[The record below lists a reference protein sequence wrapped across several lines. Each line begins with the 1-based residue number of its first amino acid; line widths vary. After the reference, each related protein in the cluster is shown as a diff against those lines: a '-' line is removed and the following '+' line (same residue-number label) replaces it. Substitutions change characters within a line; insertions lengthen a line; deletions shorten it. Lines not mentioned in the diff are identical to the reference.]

1 MSKKLRS
8 LLSFIAS
15 TCIGLL
21 ILAYMTRN
29 ITTVIITGLIVYTIL
44 FTYLIFELINS
55 EKENKKLQE
64 QINQQKNYNRQIS
77 QNIWDLEQW
86 KTSVYAVIP
95 DIDEKLEENKARDI
109 ASEFDTTYRPLA
121 KLVIDFSDFDK
132 YYEAVRAYNNLPP
145 RAKLLVSINISQIQ
159 ENYQKMLNTQMVVAL
174 NHINHGLSKY
184 KPVAGDYDNWQRL
197 IDYYENLPMSVQ
209 QELET
214 NKYILIKDLYDGFV
228 ASKDDKLYKES
239 IG

>member
-1 MSKKLRS
+1 MRKKIRS

-29 ITTVIITGLIVYTIL
+29 ITTVISTGLIVYTIL

-64 QINQQKNYNRQIS
+64 QINQQKNYNKQIS

-86 KTSVYAVIP
+86 KTSVYTIVP
-95 DIDEKLEENKARDI
+95 DIDEKIEENKACEI
-109 ASEFDTTYRPLA
+109 ASEFDNTYRPLA
-121 KLVIDFSDFDK
+121 KLVVDFSDFDK
-132 YYEAVRAYNNLPP
+132 YYEAVRAYNNLSP

-159 ENYQKMLNTQMVVAL
+159 ENYQKMLNTQIVVAL
-174 NHINHGLSKY
+174 NHVNRGLSKY
-184 KPVAGDYDNWQRL
+184 KPLAGDYNNWQRL
-197 IDYYENLPMSVQ
+197 IDYYEGLPQPIRMEIERNNFV
-209 QELET
+209 
-214 NKYILIKDLYDGFV
+214 LISNLYDGFV
-228 ASKDDKLYKES
+228 ASKDDKIYKEAL
-239 IG
+239 G